1 MHSTL
6 GQAVWV
12 RALARNIGLCSWVR
26 HCDSASFHPDFLM
39 ITSEFNAFNGL
50 ASHIPSHLMLQKPGY
65 PMANICRLYFFTLL
79 Y

>member
-6 GQAVWV
+6 GRAVWV

-50 ASHIPSHLMLQKPGY
+50 ASHIPCHLMLHKPRYHKLQLDELHGY
-65 PMANICRLYFFTLL
+65 G
-79 Y
+79 